1 MLLITMNQLSPA
13 LKLMTDSMTH
23 AKSLGVIHG
32 HFTDHHLNG
41 LTVKV
46 FGRDLHHFANCSYLG
61 LELDSRIKEAA
72 KDAIDRYGVQFSCSK
87 TYLSS
92 QLYEVLEDKLS
103 QIFNKPVI
111 VPATTSLGHISWIPN
126 IVHRDDAVIMDQQVH
141 RSVQNATMITKANG
155 THVEVVRHNRMDL
168 LEDKI
173 VELSKNYQKI
183 WYMADGVYSMFGDV
197 APVQELYNL
206 MDKYE
211 QFNIYVDDAHGMS
224 WAGENGRGYFLSQVS
239 YFHDKLCLITSLC
252 KGFGTNGA
260 VMVFA
265 NEAQK
270 ALIKYVGSTLI
281 FSGPIPPASLA
292 AGIASAD
299 IHLSEEINFRQ
310 QSLHE
315 KMQFFVDK
323 SNELDLPL
331 VRQDLSPICFIG
343 TGPNPNHSIDIAHD
357 LQRDGFFV
365 NASTFP
371 IVPLKNAGLRIT
383 LTVNCQEE
391 TINNLLVAIKNRMD
405 ERGTNTEEVMKAFTY
420 KALAEAL

>member
-1 MLLITMNQLSPA
+1 MLLIIMNQLSTA
-13 LKLMTDSMTH
+13 QRLLTESMSH
-23 AKSLGVIHG
+23 AKSLGVVHG

-41 LTVKV
+41 QTVKI

-61 LELDSRIKEAA
+61 LELDPRLKQAA

-111 VPATTSLGHISWIPN
+111 VPPTTSLGHISWIPN
-126 IVHRDDAVIMDQQVH
+126 IVRKNDAVIMDQQVH
-141 RSVQNATMITKANG
+141 RSVQNAVMIAKANG
-155 THVEVVRHNRMDL
+155 TPVEIVRHNRMDL

-173 VELSKNYQKI
+173 VELSKNYEKI

-197 APVQELYNL
+197 APVQELYDL
-206 MDKYE
+206 MDRYE
-211 QFNIYVDDAHGMS
+211 QFNIYIDDAHGMS

-252 KGFGTNGA
+252 KGYGANGA

-270 ALIKYVGSTLI
+270 AMIKYIGSTLI
-281 FSGPIPPASLA
+281 FSGPLPPASLA

-299 IHLSEEINFRQ
+299 IHLSDEINFRQ
-310 QSLHE
+310 EALQG

-323 SNELDLPL
+323 SNELNLPL

-343 TGPNPNHSIDIAHD
+343 TGPNPHHSIDIAHD
-357 LQRDGFFV
+357 LQKDGFFV

-371 IVPLKNAGLRIT
+371 IVPMKNAGLRIT
-383 LTVNCQEE
+383 LTVNCEEE
-391 TINNLLVAIKNRMD
+391 TINNLLIAIKNRMD
-405 ERGTNTEEVMKAFTY
+405 ERGTNTEEVMKAFSY
-420 KALAEAL
+420 KALAEVL

>member
-1 MLLITMNQLSPA
+1 MNQLSTA
-13 LKLMTDSMTH
+13 QRLLTESMTH

-41 LTVKV
+41 QTVKV

-61 LELDSRIKEAA
+61 LELDPRLKNAA

-92 QLYEVLEDKLS
+92 QLYEILEDKLS

-111 VPATTSLGHISWIPN
+111 VPPTTSLGHISWIPN
-126 IVHRDDAVIMDQQVH
+126 VVHKNDVIIMDQQVH
-141 RSVQNATMITKANG
+141 RSVQNAVMIAKANG
-155 THVEVVRHNRMDL
+155 TQVEIVRHNRMDL

-173 VELSKNYQKI
+173 LELSKTYQKI

-197 APVQELYNL
+197 APVQELYDL
-206 MDKYE
+206 MDRYE

-252 KGFGTNGA
+252 KGYGTNGA

-270 ALIKYVGSTLI
+270 SMIKYIGSTLI

-299 IHLSEEINFRQ
+299 IHLSEELRFRQ
-310 QSLHE
+310 EALHG
-315 KMQFFVDK
+315 KMQFFVNK
-323 SNELDLPL
+323 SNELNLPL

-343 TGPNPNHSIDIAHD
+343 TGLNPNHSIDIAHD
-357 LQRDGFFV
+357 LQKDGFFV

-371 IVPLKNAGLRIT
+371 IVPMKNAGLRIT
-383 LTVNCQEE
+383 LNVNCEE
-391 TINNLLVAIKNRMD
+391 EAINNLLFAIKKRMD
-405 ERGTNTEEVMKAFTY
+405 ERGTETEEVMKAFSF

>member
-1 MLLITMNQLSPA
+1 MNQLSA
-13 LKLMTDSMTH
+13 AQRLLTESMSH
-23 AKSLGVIHG
+23 AKTLGVTHG

-41 LTVKV
+41 QTVKV

-61 LELDSRIKEAA
+61 LELDPRIKETA
-72 KDAIDRYGVQFSCSK
+72 KNAIDRYGVQFSCSK

-111 VPATTSLGHISWIPN
+111 VPPTTSLGHISWIPN
-126 IVHRDDAVIMDQQVH
+126 VVHKNDAVIMDQQVH
-141 RSVQNATMITKANG
+141 RSVQNAVMIAKANG
-155 THVEVVRHNRMDL
+155 THVEIVRHNRMDL

-173 VELSKNYQKI
+173 LELSKTHQKI

-206 MDKYE
+206 MDRYE
-211 QFNIYVDDAHGMS
+211 QFNVCVDDAHGMS

-260 VMVFA
+260 AMVFA

-270 ALIKYVGSTLI
+270 SIIKYSGSTLI
-281 FSGPIPPASLA
+281 FSGPLPPASLA
-292 AGIASAD
+292 ACIASAD
-299 IHLSEEINFRQ
+299 IHLSKEIYFRQ
-310 QSLHE
+310 EILHR

-323 SNELDLPL
+323 SNELNLPL

-343 TGPNPNHSIDIAHD
+343 MGPNPKHSIDIAHD
-357 LQRDGFFV
+357 LQKDGFFV

-383 LTVNCQEE
+383 LTVNCKEE
-391 TINNLLVAIKNRMD
+391 TINNLLISIKDRMG
-405 ERGTNTEEVMKAFTY
+405 ERETNTEEVMKAFSY
-420 KALAEAL
+420 KALAEVL

>member
-1 MLLITMNQLSPA
+1 MLLFFMNQLSPA
-13 LKLMTDSMTH
+13 LKLMTDSMSH

-41 LTVKV
+41 QTVKV

-61 LELDSRIKEAA
+61 LELDPRIKEAA

-92 QLYEVLEDKLS
+92 HLYEVLEDKLS
-103 QIFNKPVI
+103 QVFGKPTL

-126 IVHRDDAVIMDQQVH
+126 VIHKNDAVIMDQQVH
-141 RSVQNATMITKANG
+141 RSVQNAVMIAKANG
-155 THVEVVRHNRMDL
+155 THVELVRHNRMDL
-168 LEDKI
+168 LEEKV
-173 VELSKNYQKI
+173 VELSKTHQKI
-183 WYMADGVYSMFGDV
+183 WYTADGVYSMFGDV
-197 APVQELYNL
+197 APVQELYDL

-224 WAGENGRGYFLSQVS
+224 WAGENGRGYFLGQVS

-281 FSGPIPPASLA
+281 FSGPVPPASLA

-323 SNELDLPL
+323 SNELNLPL

-357 LQRDGFFV
+357 LQKDGFFV
-365 NASTFP
+365 NASSFP

-420 KALAEAL
+420 KALAEVL

>member
-1 MLLITMNQLSPA
+1 MLLFIMNQLSPA
-13 LKLMTDSMTH
+13 LKLMTDSMAH

-41 LTVKV
+41 QTVKV

-61 LELDSRIKEAA
+61 LELDPRLKEAA
-72 KDAIDRYGVQFSCSK
+72 KDAIDRYGVQFACSK

-92 QLYEVLEDKLS
+92 HLYEVLEDKLS
-103 QIFNKPVI
+103 QVFGKPVI

-126 IVHRDDAVIMDQQVH
+126 AIHKNDAVIMDQQVH
-141 RSVQNATMITKANG
+141 RSVQNATMIAKANG

-173 VELSKNYQKI
+173 VELSKNYQKV

-197 APVQELYNL
+197 APVQELYDL

-224 WAGENGRGYFLSQVS
+224 WAGENGRGYFLSQVN

-252 KGFGTNGA
+252 KGFGANGA

-281 FSGPIPPASLA
+281 FSGPLPPASLA
-292 AGIASAD
+292 VGIASAD
-299 IHLSEEINFRQ
+299 IHLSEELKFRQ
-310 QSLHE
+310 ESLHE

-323 SNELDLPL
+323 SNELNLPL

-357 LQRDGFFV
+357 LQKDGFFV
-365 NASTFP
+365 NASSFP

-383 LTVNCQEE
+383 LTVACEEE
-391 TINNLLVAIKNRMD
+391 TINNLLISIKNRMD
-405 ERGTNTEEVMKAFTY
+405 ERGTNTEEVMKAFSY
-420 KALAEAL
+420 KALAEVL